1 MRSEGQDAS
10 TIAVASLLTP
20 HVADMLIDRLA
31 IIGVGLIGGSLARA
45 LRRGGHVREVVGFG
59 RSLGNLQKAVD
70 LKVIDRAAVS
80 AADAAQGADMIVVA
94 VPVGSM
100 KDVFAQIAPG
110 LVDGAVV
117 TDVGSVKGTVVDA
130 AREAFGSRFG
140 AFVPGHPI
148 AGTEHSGVAA
158 STAELFEKHRVILT
172 PKSET
177 DVAAVARVR
186 TMWEATGAKVT
197 LLPVEQHDAVLAAC
211 SHLPHML
218 AYALVDMLVRRDD
231 HRLTFD
237 LAAGGFRD
245 FTRIASSDPVMWRD
259 ICLANSGAISELLRD
274 FRDNLDAL
282 TDAIARRDG
291 EWLMQTFERAK
302 HARDTYIKRE
312 E

>member
-1 MRSEGQDAS
+1 MIEKL
-10 TIAVASLLTP
+10 AV
-20 HVADMLIDRLA
+20 
-31 IIGVGLIGGSLARA
+31 IGVGLIGGSLARA
-45 LRRGGHVREVVGFG
+45 LRRGKHVGEVVGFG

-80 AADAAQGADMIVVA
+80 ATDAARGADMIVVA

-100 KDVFAQIAPG
+100 KDSFAQVAAA
-110 LVDGAVV
+110 LADGAVV
-117 TDVGSVKGTVVDA
+117 TDVGSVKGAVVDA
-130 AREAFGSRFG
+130 AREALGSRFA

-158 STAELFEKHRVILT
+158 SKADLFEKHRVILT
-172 PKSET
+172 PGSET
-177 DVAAVARVR
+177 DAAAVSRVR
-186 TMWEATGAKVT
+186 AMWEAVGATVT

-259 ICLANSGAISELLRD
+259 ICLANATAITELLRD
-274 FRDNLDAL
+274 FRGNLDAL
-282 TDAIARRDG
+282 TDAIARGDG
-291 EWLMQTFERAK
+291 DWLIKTFERAK
-302 HARDTYIKRE
+302 HARDAYAKRRE
-312 E
+312 

>member
-1 MRSEGQDAS
+1 
-10 TIAVASLLTP
+10 
-20 HVADMLIDRLA
+20 MLIQRLA
-31 IIGVGLIGGSLARA
+31 IIGVGLIGGSLARD
-45 LRRGGHVREVVGFG
+45 LRRAGHVGEIVGFG

-80 AADAAQGADMIVVA
+80 AADAAHGADMIVVA

-100 KDVFAQIAPG
+100 HDIFTQLASA

-117 TDVGSVKGTVVDA
+117 TDVGSVKGAVVEA
-130 AREAFGSRFG
+130 AREAFGARFA

-158 STAELFEKHRVILT
+158 SVAGLFKKHRVILT
-172 PKSET
+172 PENET
-177 DVAAVARVR
+177 DASAVARVR

-259 ICLANSGAISELLRD
+259 ICLANTEAIVELLRD
-274 FRDNLDAL
+274 FRENLDAL
-282 TDAIARRDG
+282 SDAIARRDG

-302 HARDTYIKRE
+302 HARDAYLKHDE
-312 E
+312 

>member
-1 MRSEGQDAS
+1 M
-10 TIAVASLLTP
+10 
-20 HVADMLIDRLA
+20 
-31 IIGVGLIGGSLARA
+31 ARA
-45 LRRGGHVREVVGFG
+45 LRRGKHVGEVVGFG

-100 KDVFAQIAPG
+100 KDSFAQVAAG
-110 LVDGAVV
+110 LADGAVV
-117 TDVGSVKGTVVDA
+117 TDVGSVKGAVVDA
-130 AREAFGSRFG
+130 AREVLGSRFA

-158 STAELFEKHRVILT
+158 SKADLFEKHRVILT
-172 PKSET
+172 PGSET
-177 DVAAVARVR
+177 DAAAVARVR
-186 TMWEATGAKVT
+186 AMWEAVGATVT

-245 FTRIASSDPVMWRD
+245 FTRIAASDPVMWRD
-259 ICLANSGAISELLRD
+259 ICLANATAITELLRD
-274 FRDNLDAL
+274 FRGNLDAL
-282 TDAIARRDG
+282 TDAIARGDG
-291 EWLMQTFERAK
+291 DWLIKTFERAK
-302 HARDTYIKRE
+302 HARDAYAKRRE
-312 E
+312 

>member
-1 MRSEGQDAS
+1 
-10 TIAVASLLTP
+10 
-20 HVADMLIDRLA
+20 
-31 IIGVGLIGGSLARA
+31 
-45 LRRGGHVREVVGFG
+45 LRRGGHVGEVVGFG
-59 RSLGNLQKAVD
+59 RSLGTLQKAVD

-80 AADAAQGADMIVVA
+80 VADAAQGADMIVVA
-94 VPVGSM
+94 IPVGSM
-100 KDVFAQIAPG
+100 KAIFAQLAPA
-110 LVDGAVV
+110 LVGGAVL
-117 TDVGSVKGTVVDA
+117 TDVGSVKGTVVDV

-158 STAELFEKHRVILT
+158 SNADLFDKHRVILT
-172 PKSET
+172 PESET
-177 DVAAVARVR
+177 DETAVARVR
-186 TMWEATGAKVT
+186 AMWEATGAKVT
-197 LLPVEQHDAVLAAC
+197 LLSIEQHDAVLAAC

-259 ICLANSGAISELLRD
+259 ICLANDKLIVELLRD

-282 TDAIARRDG
+282 TDAITRRDS

-302 HARDTYIKRE
+302 HARDAYVKRE

>member
-1 MRSEGQDAS
+1 MIE
-10 TIAVASLLTP
+10 
-20 HVADMLIDRLA
+20 RLA

-45 LRRGGHVREVVGFG
+45 LRRGKHVGEVVGFG

-80 AADAAQGADMIVVA
+80 ATDAARGADMIVVA

-100 KDVFAQIAPG
+100 KDSFAQVAAA
-110 LVDGAVV
+110 LADGAVV
-117 TDVGSVKGTVVDA
+117 TDVGSVKGAVVDA
-130 AREAFGSRFG
+130 AREALGSRFA

-158 STAELFEKHRVILT
+158 SKADLFEKHRVILT
-172 PKSET
+172 PGSET
-177 DVAAVARVR
+177 DAAAVSRVR
-186 TMWEATGAKVT
+186 AMWEAVGATVT

-231 HRLTFD
+231 HQLTFD

-245 FTRIASSDPVMWRD
+245 FTRIAASDPVMWRD
-259 ICLANSGAISELLRD
+259 ICLANATAITELLRD
-274 FRDNLDAL
+274 FRGNLDAL
-282 TDAIARRDG
+282 TDAIARGDG
-291 EWLMQTFERAK
+291 DWLMKTFERAK
-302 HARDTYIKRE
+302 HARDAYAKRRE
-312 E
+312 

>member
-1 MRSEGQDAS
+1 MIEKL
-10 TIAVASLLTP
+10 AV
-20 HVADMLIDRLA
+20 
-31 IIGVGLIGGSLARA
+31 IGVGLIGGSLARA
-45 LRRGGHVREVVGFG
+45 LRRGKHVGEVVGFG

-80 AADAAQGADMIVVA
+80 ATDAARGADMIVVA

-100 KDVFAQIAPG
+100 KDSFAQVAAA
-110 LVDGAVV
+110 LADGAVV
-117 TDVGSVKGTVVDA
+117 TDVGSVKGAVVDA
-130 AREAFGSRFG
+130 AREALGSRFA

-158 STAELFEKHRVILT
+158 SKADLFEKHRVILT
-172 PKSET
+172 PGSET
-177 DVAAVARVR
+177 DAAAVARVR
-186 TMWEATGAKVT
+186 AMWEAVGATVT

-245 FTRIASSDPVMWRD
+245 FTRIAASDPVMWRD
-259 ICLANSGAISELLRD
+259 ICLANATAITELLRD
-274 FRDNLDAL
+274 FRGNLDAL
-282 TDAIARRDG
+282 TDAIARGDG
-291 EWLMQTFERAK
+291 DWLIKTFERAK
-302 HARDTYIKRE
+302 HARDAYAKRRE
-312 E
+312 

>member
-1 MRSEGQDAS
+1 MIEKL
-10 TIAVASLLTP
+10 AV
-20 HVADMLIDRLA
+20 
-31 IIGVGLIGGSLARA
+31 IGVGLIGGSLARA
-45 LRRGGHVREVVGFG
+45 LRRGKHVGEVVGFG

-80 AADAAQGADMIVVA
+80 ATDAARGADMIVVA

-100 KDVFAQIAPG
+100 KDSFAQVAAA
-110 LVDGAVV
+110 LADGAVV
-117 TDVGSVKGTVVDA
+117 TDVGSVKGAVVDA
-130 AREAFGSRFG
+130 AREALGSRFA

-158 STAELFEKHRVILT
+158 SKADLFEKHRVILT
-172 PKSET
+172 PGNET
-177 DVAAVARVR
+177 DATAVARVR
-186 TMWEATGAKVT
+186 AMWEAVGATVT

-259 ICLANSGAISELLRD
+259 ICLANATAITELLRD
-274 FRDNLDAL
+274 FRGNLDAL
-282 TDAIARRDG
+282 TDAIGRGDG
-291 EWLMQTFERAK
+291 DWLMKTFERAK
-302 HARDTYIKRE
+302 HARDAYVKRRE
-312 E
+312 